1 MTNEIFEA
9 KENYYFKM
17 SEKLKGS
24 HTAPKAYCAI
34 LYRLIYNKKIPVTPP
49 LLVDGNFLQT
59 FNNYF
64 ASTCTPIKTTSVQP
78 PFSYKINTGIN
89 YFKVT
94 ESDILSIIKSLDS
107 TKADCYENLSIRMV
121 KMCSESIILPLKIIF
136 VESLKRKN
144 FQKFGKKT
152 NVVSVCKKG
161 GNTFI
166 VNYGPIVLLP
176 IFGKISERL
185 IYYSLF
191 IISFLHL
198 LSQVFFQKILTLPNC
213 YKYYMK

>member
-1 MTNEIFEA
+1 
-9 KENYYFKM
+9 
-17 SEKLKGS
+17 
-24 HTAPKAYCAI
+24 
-34 LYRLIYNKKIPVTPP
+34 
-49 LLVDGNFLQT
+49 
-59 FNNYF
+59 
-64 ASTCTPIKTTSVQP
+64 
-78 PFSYKINTGIN
+78 
-89 YFKVT
+89 
-94 ESDILSIIKSLDS
+94 
-107 TKADCYENLSIRMV
+107 
-121 KMCSESIILPLKIIF
+121 MCSESIILPLKIIF
-136 VESLKRKN
+136 VEPLKRKN

>member
-9 KENYYFKM
+9 KENYIFKM
-17 SEKLKGS
+17 SEKLEGS
-24 HTAPKAYCAI
+24 HTAPKAYCTI
-34 LYRLIYNKKIPVTPP
+34 LNRLIYNKKVPAIPP

-59 FNNYF
+59 FSNYF
-64 ASTCTPIKTTSVQP
+64 ASTCTPIKTTSVLP

-107 TKADCYENLSIRMV
+107 TKAGGYENLSIRMI

-136 VESLKRKN
+136 VEPLKRKN